1 MNTVFITII
10 SVFWF
15 VLLYYSL
22 LTISG
27 LYYKTKY
34 AEKPVSKLTSY
45 PDVDILIP
53 AYNESKV
60 ISKTLDAI
68 LKLEYPGNMHI
79 YVLNDSSQDDTAEIC
94 SAFSNAFKN
103 VYLINVPAGYPKGKP
118 RVLNYGIEI
127 SKSEY
132 IAFYDA
138 DNQPEPKSLTLLIQ
152 EAASNPKAAGAV
164 GYVRTINEN
173 KNWLTRMI
181 SLEFIVFQLL
191 MQCGRWFMF
200 KTGSLTGTNMV
211 IKRSFINNAGKYDE
225 NALAEDAELTIRI
238 TRHGGEL
245 PIVPDAITWEQE
257 PENLKILIK
266 QRTRWLQG
274 NLYLLEKMFSSWQF
288 FKGKTLIHTFQQIL
302 VYLVFLIFLIISDFV
317 FISGIWGHSNINVQI
332 PALMIWYVSYLIYTV
347 QLFSAL
353 SIEKNISPANIFV
366 GFILYFTYAQLFILL
381 FFRSLFLYIKAKR
394 KKSVISWDKTVRF

>member
-1 MNTVFITII
+1 MNLIFITII
-10 SVFWF
+10 SVFWL
-15 VLLYYSL
+15 VLLYYSF
-22 LTISG
+22 LTVSG
-27 LYYKTKY
+27 LYYRTRHV
-34 AEKPVSKLTSY
+34 EKIPSELTSY

-53 AYNESKV
+53 AYNEGKV
-60 ISKTLDAI
+60 IGKTLEAV
-68 LKLEYPGNMHI
+68 LKLEYPGNIHV
-79 YVLNDSSQDDTAEIC
+79 YVLNDNSQDDTAEIC
-94 SAFSNAFKN
+94 NAFSKTFKN
-103 VYLINVPAGYPKGKP
+103 VHHVNVPPGYPKGKP
-118 RVLNYGIEI
+118 RVLNYGIDI
-127 SKSEY
+127 SESEY

-138 DNQPEPKSLTLLIQ
+138 DNQPEPKSLKLLIE
-152 EAASNPKAAGAV
+152 EAVANPKAAGAV

-191 MQCGRWFMF
+191 MQCGRWFIF

-211 IKRSFINNAGKYDE
+211 IKRAFINAAGKYDE
-225 NALAEDAELTIRI
+225 CALAEDAELTIRI
-238 TRHGGEL
+238 TRNGWEL

-274 NLYLLEKMFSSWQF
+274 NLYLLEKMLSSWQF
-288 FKGKTLIHTFQQIL
+288 FKGKALVHTLQQIL
-302 VYLVFLIFLIISDFV
+302 VYLVFLVFLLISDFI
-317 FISGIWGHSNINVQI
+317 FISGILGRSNISIQI

-353 SIEKNISPANIFV
+353 TVEKNISPANIFV

-381 FFRSLFLYIKAKR
+381 FFRSLFHYLRAKR
-394 KKSVISWDKTVRF
+394 KKAAISWDKTIRF